1 MKDVMFRRLQAA
13 SIAIAALGSGVTGAA
28 AQDIDL
34 DFHFLKF
41 GLSRKAVVAML
52 GTPDATAEW
61 RTLAIKHYRLVWL
74 SPEGGRYSA
83 SFFNDR
89 LFRWK
94 KCSAGLTDC

>member
-1 MKDVMFRRLQAA
+1 MKIAKFRQIM
-13 SIAIAALGSGVTGAA
+13 IACLMIAALCAGGSGAR

-41 GLSRKAVVAML
+41 GLSRKAVVALL

-83 SFFNDR
+83 SFLNDR

-94 KCSAGLTDC
+94 KCSAGLADC